1 MSFEIIAGLF
11 CLLTGIVLMFWLNYK
26 VHLKVSGLESD
37 CRIIRSQIKL
47 NSETVKYDL
56 TLIINHIS
64 DLYNK
69 LSKLEISNEAKIV
82 SKEESSQ
89 KTLFDDLW
97 KIEPPVKK

>member
-56 TLIINHIS
+56 TLIVNYTNEL
-64 DLYNK
+64 D
-69 LSKLEISNEAKIV
+69 SKVKQLESKIIELECVNMTKQMNRV
-82 SKEESSQ
+82 SEEFQ
-89 KTLFDDLW
+89 QRKNRL
-97 KIEPPVKK
+97 